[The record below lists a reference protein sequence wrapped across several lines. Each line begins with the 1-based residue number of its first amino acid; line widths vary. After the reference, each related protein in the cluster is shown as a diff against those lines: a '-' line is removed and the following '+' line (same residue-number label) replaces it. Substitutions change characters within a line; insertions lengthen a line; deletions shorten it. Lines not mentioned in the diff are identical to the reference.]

1 MGMVSVC
8 CVCVCVCESIV
19 VLISC
24 IGLLYIGFPGMFTF
38 DRASLKLIGK
48 VTECTK
54 HYPEACARITSCGNG
69 WAAVALWK
77 VRK

>member
-1 MGMVSVC
+1 
-8 CVCVCVCESIV
+8 
-19 VLISC
+19 
-24 IGLLYIGFPGMFTF
+24 MFTF